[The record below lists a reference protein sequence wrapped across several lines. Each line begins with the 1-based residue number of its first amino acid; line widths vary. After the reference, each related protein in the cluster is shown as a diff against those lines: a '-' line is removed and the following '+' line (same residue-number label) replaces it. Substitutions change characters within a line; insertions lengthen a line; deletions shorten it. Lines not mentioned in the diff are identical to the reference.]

1 MNISELAKD
10 ESAKQFAVI
19 HAGEYADDIFQDALL
34 AMLELPESKVKQ
46 IEKDNAIPYY
56 FRQVIYN
63 MSKAMFRNNR
73 VADSSTCSLSLIESS
88 LSTECDTFDFEHDGN
103 DIESMISDDYKNAKL
118 PKRIVD
124 KLNEMRFYD
133 REIFLLYSELGSFRK
148 VEKQTGIN
156 YVAIHRTVKKV
167 QDELRPIFNSNM

>member
-1 MNISELAKD
+1 MNISELARDKD
-10 ESAKQFAVI
+10 AKDFARY

-34 AMLELPESKVKQ
+34 AMLELPVDKVRQ
-46 IEKDNAIPYY
+46 IEKDNAILYY

-73 VADSSTCSLSLIESS
+73 VADSSTCSLSMIETS
-88 LSTECDTFDFEHDGN
+88 LSTDCDTFEFEYEGN
-103 DIESMISDDYKNAKL
+103 DIDSMISDEYRNTKL
-118 PKRIVD
+118 PKGIVD

-133 REIFLLYSELGSFRK
+133 REVFLLYCQLGSFRK

-167 QDELRPIFNSNM
+167 QDELRPVSNSSI